1 MKKLVTF
8 LLYILIVNILA
19 SLLLIIDI
27 NSTKGNIKESAIIEA
42 ISNNDNYN
50 LIVQIL
56 KDTHKE
62 DFIKYID
69 YMQLEIHKT
78 IENDKNDYTAFT
90 ITLPQN
96 KCFIAFYKKNN
107 DSTYSFNSIVD
118 NLDYVK
124 DFYFHKNFLV
134 IEQNSQDRDN
144 YLNDKEF
151 IEIFYKEK
159 FTYTSKL
166 KKDLYVEIVN
176 LENNNKNVLSGSI
189 DFLDDTPPK
198 ILYVATTSNAENQS
212 NKEISKEVYIWDET
226 LTQFILKENTN
237 LSD

>member
-8 LLYILIVNILA
+8 LLYILMVNMLV
-19 SLLLIIDI
+19 SLLLIIDL
-27 NSTKGNIKESAIIEA
+27 NSTNGNIEESAIIEA

-78 IENDKNDYTAFT
+78 IENDKNNFIAFT

-96 KCFIAFYKKNN
+96 KCFIAFYKKNS
-107 DSTYSFNSIVD
+107 DSTYSFNCIVD
-118 NLDYVK
+118 NLDYVD
-124 DFYFHKNFLV
+124 DFYFYKDFLV
-134 IEQNSQDRDN
+134 VEQNSQDRDN
-144 YLNDKEF
+144 YLNNKKF
-151 IEIFYKEK
+151 IEIFHKEK
-159 FTYTSKL
+159 FTYVSKL

-176 LENNNKNVLSGSI
+176 LENNNKNILSGSV
-189 DFLDDTPPK
+189 DFLDDNPPK
-198 ILYVATTSNAENQS
+198 ILYVATTSNQENQF
-212 NKEISKEVYIWDET
+212 NKEISKEIYTWDED
-226 LTQFILKENTN
+226 LNQFTMKENSN
-237 LSD
+237 LRK